1 MEIIVWAIFI
11 ALILGLLA
19 LDLGVFHKTPQKIT
33 YKEAFIWTTVWV
45 GLAFLFGGF
54 VYYAYD
60 TNWLNVN
67 TRNLTGTEAMIS
79 FYTGFLIEKS
89 LSLDNIFVIA
99 MVFSYFKIAP
109 RYQHEVLFWG
119 IIGAMVFRAIMIL
132 VGTAVIESFHW
143 TTYLFGALLIYS
155 AVRMLSVDENDTDFS
170 KNPLLK
176 LLAKI
181 YPIDW
186 QYEGQKFFIV
196 SDGVKTA
203 TIMMVA
209 LVVVEFTDV
218 FFAIDSIPAIFAVT
232 TDPFLVFTSNVFAI
246 LGLRTLYFFLAN
258 FLDRFAYI
266 KYSLMFILAFV
277 GVKMILANHYEFPT
291 YASLG
296 IIVGVLVAGV
306 VVSMVANR
314 TPAKTDDS
322 LIEDAAAPNPK
333 TVTTPAKEEQIE
345 EAV

>member
-19 LDLGVFHKTPQKIT
+19 LDLGVFHKNPQKIS

-45 GLAFLFGGF
+45 GLAILFGGA
-54 VYYAYD
+54 VYYIYD
-60 TNWLNVN
+60 TNWLGIN
-67 TRNLTGTEAMIS
+67 TRGVTGSTAMLNY
-79 FYTGFLIEKS
+79 YTGFLIEKS

-132 VGTAVIESFHW
+132 VGTSIIETFHW

-155 AVRMLSVDENDTDFS
+155 AVRMLSVDDNDTDFS

-181 YPIDW
+181 YPIEW
-186 QYEGQKFFIV
+186 KYEGEKFFVIRE
-196 SDGVKTA
+196 GVKTA
-203 TIMMVA
+203 TILMVA
-209 LVVVEFTDV
+209 LVVVEFTDI

-258 FLDRFAYI
+258 FLDRFGYI
-266 KYSLMFILAFV
+266 KYSLVFILGFV
-277 GVKMILANHYEFPT
+277 GIKMMLSNHYEFPT
-291 YASLG
+291 LASL
-296 IIVGVLVAGV
+296 IIIIGSLVAGV
-306 VVSMVANR
+306 IA
-314 TPAKTDDS
+314 S
-322 LIEDAAAPNPK
+322 LLIRPAAAPEL
-333 TVTTPAKEEQIE
+333 TTDTQLPGKGDDVVSKEEKQVE
-345 EAV
+345 EAF

>member
-1 MEIIVWAIFI
+1 MEIIVWASFV

-19 LDLGVFHKTPQKIT
+19 LDLGVFHKNPQKIS
-33 YKEAFIWTTVWV
+33 YKEAFYWTAVWV
-45 GLAFLFGGF
+45 GLAILFGGF
-54 VYYAYD
+54 VKFAYD
-60 TNWLNVN
+60 TNWLGVNV
-67 TRNLTGTEAMIS
+67 RGLTGTEAMINY
-79 FYTGFLIEKS
+79 YTGFLIEKS

-132 VGTAVIESFHW
+132 VGTAVIENFHW

-155 AVRMLSVDENDTDFS
+155 AVKMLSVDEEETDFS
-170 KNPLLK
+170 KNPLLR
-176 LLAKI
+176 LLARI

-186 QYEGQKFFIV
+186 KYQGEKFFIHKE
-196 SDGVKTA
+196 GVKTA
-203 TIMMVA
+203 TVLMVA

-258 FLDRFAYI
+258 FLDRFGYI
-266 KYSLMFILAFV
+266 KYSLVFILGFV
-277 GVKMILANHYEFPT
+277 GVKMMLANHYEFPT
-291 YASLG
+291 YASLTI
-296 IIVGVLVAGV
+296 IIVALVAGV
-306 VVSMVANR
+306 VVSMIAK
-314 TPAKTDDS
+314 PASPAIDPAPLAVSDISETQDS
-322 LIEDAAAPNPK
+322 NKVEE
-333 TVTTPAKEEQIE
+333 PA
-345 EAV
+345 

>member
-1 MEIIVWAIFI
+1 MEIIVWASFI

-19 LDLGVFHKTPQKIT
+19 LDLGVFHKNPQKIS
-33 YKEAFIWTTVWV
+33 YKEAFYWTAVWV
-45 GLAFLFGGF
+45 GLALLFGGF

-60 TNWLNVN
+60 TNWLGVNV
-67 TRNLTGTEAMIS
+67 RGLTGTDAMIKY
-79 FYTGFLIEKS
+79 YTGFLIEKT

-119 IIGAMVFRAIMIL
+119 IIGAMVFRAVMIL
-132 VGTAVIESFHW
+132 VGTAVIETFHW

-155 AVRMLSVDENDTDFS
+155 SIKMLTVDEEETDFS
-170 KNPLLK
+170 KNPLLR
-176 LLAKI
+176 LLARI

-186 QYEGQKFFIV
+186 QYQGQKFFINKE
-196 SDGVKTA
+196 GIKTA
-203 TIMMVA
+203 TLLMVA

-258 FLDRFAYI
+258 FLDRFGYI
-266 KYSLMFILAFV
+266 KYSLVFILAFV
-277 GVKMILANHYEFPT
+277 GIKMMLANHYVFPT
-291 YASLG
+291 YLSLG
-296 IIVGVLVAGV
+296 IIVVALAAGMLVSVFIKPAAQV
-306 VVSMVANR
+306 V
-314 TPAKTDDS
+314 
-322 LIEDAAAPNPK
+322 APSPL
-333 TVTTPAKEEQIE
+333 EEIE
-345 EAV
+345 EPALQNNDKVEEPA

>member
-11 ALILGLLA
+11 VLILVMLA
-19 LDLGVFHKTPQKIT
+19 LDLGVFHKNPQKIS
-33 YKEAFIWTTVWV
+33 YKEAFYWTAVWV
-45 GLAFLFGGF
+45 GLAVLFGGA
-54 VYYAYD
+54 VYYVYD
-60 TNWLNVN
+60 TNWLGIN
-67 TRNLTGTEAMIS
+67 TRGLSGTEAMINY
-79 FYTGFLIEKS
+79 YTGFLIEKS

-132 VGTAVIESFHW
+132 VGTAVIENFHW

-155 AVRMLSVDENDTDFS
+155 AVRMLSVDEEETDFG
-170 KNPLLK
+170 KNPVLK
-176 LLAKI
+176 LFAKL

-186 QYEGQKFFIV
+186 QYEGQKFFIKK
-196 SDGVKTA
+196 DGVKTA
-203 TIMMVA
+203 TLLMVA
-209 LVVVEFTDV
+209 LVVVEFTDI

-258 FLDRFAYI
+258 FLDRFAFI
-266 KYSLMFILAFV
+266 KYSLVFILGFV
-277 GVKMILANHYEFPT
+277 GLKMMLANHYQFPT

-296 IIVGVLVAGV
+296 IIVGMLVAGV
-306 VVSMVANR
+306 VASMIANSAEQKASAN
-314 TPAKTDDS
+314 TEKV
-322 LIEDAAAPNPK
+322 AAP
-333 TVTTPAKEEQIE
+333 TPLQENKVEEP
-345 EAV
+345 VS

>member
-1 MEIIVWAIFI
+1 MEIFVWAIFV

-19 LDLGVFHKTPQKIT
+19 LDLGVFHKNPQKIS
-33 YKEAFIWTTVWV
+33 YKEAFYWTTVWV
-45 GLAFLFGGF
+45 GLALLFGGA
-54 VYYAYD
+54 VYYIYD
-60 TNWLNVN
+60 TNWLGIN
-67 TRNLTGTEAMIS
+67 TRGLSGSEAMINY
-79 FYTGFLIEKS
+79 YTGFLIEKS

-99 MVFSYFKIAP
+99 MVFAYFKIGP

-132 VGTAVIESFHW
+132 VGTSIIENFHW

-170 KNPLLK
+170 KNPVLK
-176 LLAKI
+176 LLARI

-186 QYEGQKFFIV
+186 QYEGEKFFIQRE
-196 SDGVKTA
+196 GVKTA
-203 TIMMVA
+203 TLLMVA
-209 LVVVEFTDV
+209 LVVVEFTDI

-258 FLDRFAYI
+258 FLDRFGYI
-266 KYSLMFILAFV
+266 KYSLVFILGFV
-277 GVKMILANHYEFPT
+277 GVKMILANHYQFPT
-291 YASLG
+291 LASLG
-296 IIVGVLVAGV
+296 IIVGMLVAGV
-306 VVSMVANR
+306 VASMIANR
-314 TPAKTDDS
+314 ATDK
-322 LIEDAAAPNPK
+322 AAAASAP
-333 TVTTPAKEEQIE
+333 VAPAATGEPTALQEKQIE